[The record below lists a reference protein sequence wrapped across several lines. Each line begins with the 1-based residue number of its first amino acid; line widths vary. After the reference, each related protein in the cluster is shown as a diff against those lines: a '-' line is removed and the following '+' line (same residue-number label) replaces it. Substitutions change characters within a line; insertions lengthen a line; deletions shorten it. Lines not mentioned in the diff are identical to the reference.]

1 MSPTCKTLILMVVL
15 ALAFAMT
22 GRFADG
28 LRANGEG
35 ASLNLCPF
43 CHQEVRP

>member
-1 MSPTCKTLILMVVL
+1 V
-15 ALAFAMT
+15 
-22 GRFADG
+22 DG